1 VVGFCTSREVPLIAA
16 MVPEVPGIVRGGEDP
31 APGVVDFGAVV
42 VVEADDAPQ
51 AARVS
56 AATPRTAIAP

>member
-1 VVGFCTSREVPLIAA
+1 
-16 MVPEVPGIVRGGEDP
+16 MVPDAPGIVRGGEDP

-42 VVEADDAPQ
+42 VVEADDAPPQ

-56 AATPRTAIAP
+56 AATPRAAMAP